1 MHSSKFA
8 NIYDKDVGMFALTSR
23 GWVFN
28 LQNWKVM
35 ESLVHSG
42 YSTFP
47 ISLNFKVGGKM
58 VRLVSYPSQIA
69 LEASKQFNVVIAN
82 ILGAISQVFRA

>member
-1 MHSSKFA
+1 MKAMKVDAIRVYCLDFPEA
-8 NIYDKDVGMFALTSR
+8 KE
-23 GWVFN
+23 N
-28 LQNWKVM
+28 LQWGD
-35 ESLVHSG
+35 ELC
-42 YSTFP
+42 
-47 ISLNFKVGGKM
+47 FKVGGKM